1 METSPIL
8 TDSPDPILFIPLKHS
23 LQQWSAG
30 HCSQTVVRPVSCVSE
45 MPEQK
50 LLIYKPNIWRFLL
63 LLFEEEL
70 YKNIITQL
78 LVLENFRDDEQL
90 TKYFSSN
97 WQFGSTIYIKI
108 RGLILSSTCQQK
120 LYKVLKFLTS
130 TAGGKNVN
138 DSAWWRW
145 STLNT
150 L

>member
-1 METSPIL
+1 MWMETSPIL

-30 HCSQTVVRPVSCVSE
+30 HCSQTVVRPVSCVS
-45 MPEQK
+45 
-50 LLIYKPNIWRFLL
+50 
-63 LLFEEEL
+63 EL

-138 DSAWWRW
+138 DSA
-145 STLNT
+145 
-150 L
+150 